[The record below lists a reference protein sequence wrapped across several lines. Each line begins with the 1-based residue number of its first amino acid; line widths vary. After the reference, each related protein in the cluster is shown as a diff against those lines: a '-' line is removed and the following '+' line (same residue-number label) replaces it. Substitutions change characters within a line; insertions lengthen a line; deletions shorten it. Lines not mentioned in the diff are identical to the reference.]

1 LFSTPA
7 HPYTHALLQA
17 VPERSRGARRLNTL
31 GGMVPGQHDRP
42 QGCLLEPRCP
52 SRQEK
57 CRTQQPLLTGASAA
71 QVRCFYPMNV
81 EASV

>member
-1 LFSTPA
+1 
-7 HPYTHALLQA
+7 LLQA
-17 VPERSRGARRLNTL
+17 VPERSRSARRLNTL

-57 CRTQQPLLTGASAA
+57 CRTQQPLLTGAGAT
-71 QVRCFYPMNV
+71 QVRCFYPMDV
-81 EASV
+81 VASV